1 MIQILVASLLGLVLS
16 IFGTPAFIKFL
27 ERQGYGQFIRED
39 GPSSHQTKRGTPTMG
54 GVAILGAAT
63 VAYLIS
69 HLVVGLSTG
78 QWTGPTVSGLLALFL
93 MLGMGF
99 VGAIDDFTKITKK
112 QNLGL
117 TPKGKILLQGL
128 IGSVFAIL
136 ALLFPDEDGK
146 TPASTVV
153 SLTRDIPE
161 LDMGFTQLRG
171 GLVEALT
178 SGRPVILVI
187 IGVLLFV
194 VWVNLIATATTNAV
208 NLTDGLDGL
217 ATGAAIFVF
226 SGYML
231 ISLWQSGH
239 ECGDPMGPASNGL
252 CYTVRDPSDIAVLAA
267 ALIGALIG
275 FLWWNTSPAKIF
287 MGDTGS
293 LGLGGALAAC
303 AVLTHT
309 ELLLVL
315 IAGLFVVITISVI
328 LQVGWFKISGGKR
341 IFKMAPLQ
349 HHFELK
355 GWQEVT
361 VVVRFWII
369 AGLFVAVALAVFYGE
384 WLISNGGTFR

>member
-1 MIQILVASLLGLVLS
+1 MIQIVVAGFLGLMLS

-27 ERQGYGQFIRED
+27 ARQGYGQFIREE

-63 VAYLIS
+63 IGYLVS
-69 HLVVGLSTG
+69 HAVVGAATG
-78 QWTGPTVSGLLALFL
+78 QWTGPTASGLLALFL

-99 VGAIDDFTKITKK
+99 VGAIDDFTKITRK

-117 TPKGKILLQGL
+117 SPRGKIIFQGL
-128 IGSVFAIL
+128 IGSLFGVL
-136 ALLFPDEDGK
+136 ALLFPDKDGQ
-146 TPASTVV
+146 TPGSTVI
-153 SLTRDIPE
+153 SFTREITV
-161 LDMGFTQLRG
+161 LDMGFG
-171 GLVEALT
+171 KFGEGLINALT
-178 SGRPVILVI
+178 SPNTLFLAVVGLI
-187 IGVLLFV
+187 LFV
-194 VWVNLIATATTNAV
+194 LWVNLIATATTNAV

-217 ATGAAIFVF
+217 ATGSAILVF

-231 ISLWQSGH
+231 ISMWQTDHLCS
-239 ECGDPMGPASNGL
+239 DPRKVASSAL
-252 CYTVRDPSDIAVLAA
+252 CYTVRDPSDMAVLAA

-293 LGLGGALAAC
+293 LGLGGALAAF
-303 AVLTHT
+303 AVLTRT
-309 ELLLVL
+309 ELLLIL
-315 IAGLFVVITISVI
+315 IAGLFVMITISVI
-328 LQVGWFKISGGKR
+328 MQVGWFKISGGQR

-369 AGLFVAVALAVFYGE
+369 AGLFVAVSLAIFYGE
-384 WLISNGGTFR
+384 WLISNGGTFW

>member
-1 MIQILVASLLGLVLS
+1 MLGLVLS